1 MCQEVCT
8 GGRINYNFQY
18 YQLFCFSGDTHGQ
31 HEVIVDRLMELLK
44 KLQVTITDYQILS
57 QMLISFFKNL
67 AEVSIIFNLK
77 LL

>member
-1 MCQEVCT
+1 M
-8 GGRINYNFQY
+8 
-18 YQLFCFSGDTHGQ
+18 
-31 HEVIVDRLMELLK
+31 IVDRLMELLK

-67 AEVSIIFNLK
+67 AEVSIIFNVK